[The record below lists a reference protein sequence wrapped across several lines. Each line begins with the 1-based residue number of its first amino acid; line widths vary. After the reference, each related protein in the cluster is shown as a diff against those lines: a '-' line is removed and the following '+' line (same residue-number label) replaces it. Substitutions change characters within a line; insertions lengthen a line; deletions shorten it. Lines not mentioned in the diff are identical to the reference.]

1 MAVKILDEDH
11 LLISAIITVGMQL
24 IFFFIAAS
32 FQFDKITDFAGGTN
46 FIIIAILTFVLSQT
60 YELRQ
65 LLVTIFVCIWGLRL
79 SGFLLYRIIKI
90 GRDKRFD
97 DRRSNV
103 IRFAVFWTFQAIW
116 VFTVSL
122 PVIFIN
128 SPRKSAPAVNPTPMT
143 TLDIVG
149 TTMFVVGFLC
159 ESISD
164 IQKFQF
170 KENPSTKGRWCDA
183 GLWKYSRHPNYFGE
197 ILLWWGIFVI
207 SVNAIRGV
215 EWVAIL
221 SPIFTTAIILFLSGI
236 PLLER
241 NADERFRNIE
251 EYRIYKATTSPLIP
265 LPPTV
270 YADIPTL
277 FKVLLFCEFPLYNY
291 LDPSKDAVESGE
303 ASGPTPT

>member
-1 MAVKILDEDH
+1 MAVLVLDEDH
-11 LLISAIITVGMQL
+11 LGISAIITVGMQL
-24 IFFFIAAS
+24 IFFIIAAS
-32 FQFDKITDFAGGTN
+32 FQFDKVTDFAGGVN

-65 LLVTIFVCIWGLRL
+65 ILITTFVCLWGVRL

-128 SPRKSAPAVNPTPMT
+128 SPRKIVMPYNPPPMT
-143 TLDIVG
+143 TLDYVG

-164 IQKFQF
+164 VQKFKF
-170 KENPSTKGRWCDA
+170 KENPTTKGRWCDA

-207 SVNAIRGV
+207 SLNAIRGA

-221 SPIFTTAIILFLSGI
+221 SPIFTTLIILFLSGI

-241 NADERFRNIE
+241 SSDERYRNIE
-251 EYRIYKATTSPLIP
+251 EYRTYKTTTSPLIP

-270 YADIPTL
+270 YADIPTF
-277 FKVLLFCEFPLYNY
+277 FKVIIFCEFPLYNY
-291 LDPSKDAVESGE
+291 LDANKGASDKSE
-303 ASGPTPT
+303 SGPTQT

>member
-1 MAVKILDEDH
+1 MAVSVLDDDH
-11 LLISAIITVGMQL
+11 LLISLIITVIMQF
-24 IFFFIAAS
+24 IFFIIAAT
-32 FQFDKITDFAGGTN
+32 FQFDKVTDFAGGVN
-46 FIIIAILTFVLSQT
+46 FIILAILTFVLSQT

-65 LLVTIFVCIWGLRL
+65 IMVTSFVILWGLRL

-116 VFTVSL
+116 VFIVSL

-128 SPRKSAPAVNPTPMT
+128 SPKKQKEMNPTPMT
-143 TLDIVG
+143 NLDIAG
-149 TTMFVVGFLC
+149 TVMFAVGFLC

-164 IQKFQF
+164 IQKFKF
-170 KENPSTKGRWCDA
+170 KENPTTKGRWCDA
-183 GLWKYSRHPNYFGE
+183 GLWKFSRHPNYFGE

-207 SVNAIRGV
+207 SINAIRGY
-215 EWVAIL
+215 EWIAIL
-221 SPIFTTAIILFLSGI
+221 SPVFTTLIILFLSGI

-241 NADERFRNIE
+241 NSDERYRNIE
-251 EYRIYKATTSPLIP
+251 EYRVYKTTTSPLIP

-277 FKVLLFCEFPLYNY
+277 FKVLIFWEFPLYNY
-291 LDPSKDAVESGE
+291 LDPEKGASDRAGE
-303 ASGPTPT
+303 TIPVQT